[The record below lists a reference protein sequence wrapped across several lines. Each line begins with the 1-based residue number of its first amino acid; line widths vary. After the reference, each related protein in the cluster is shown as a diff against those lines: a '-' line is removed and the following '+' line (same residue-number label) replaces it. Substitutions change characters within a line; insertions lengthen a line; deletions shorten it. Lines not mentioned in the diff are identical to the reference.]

1 MSVLLCATID
11 MPGRP
16 CTVRGE
22 HLSTC
27 DDPDSCTGCLPY
39 RAEVGMLCRLC
50 DERFRAALATTVRL
64 VEFLASGGQAP
75 NDVNKSRG
83 KPGPR
88 LPIKES
94 KLAADE
100 IWTHLAG
107 VAIAHASA
115 SGIDEPQWPTGT
127 SLRDGFLPSLELAGV
142 VRATS
147 DLVAWVEGEASV
159 TSRAMS
165 AEAAVVF
172 YREVQ
177 KQLARFPL
185 EEKPSRIRYLR
196 CRECREFTVVDR
208 PPLHFLRPRVHECSS
223 CGAEYDPQMKEFDL
237 RLYRLEVEAA
247 IAERQ
252 AAA

>member
-1 MSVLLCATID
+1 
-11 MPGRP
+11 
-16 CTVRGE
+16 
-22 HLSTC
+22 
-27 DDPDSCTGCLPY
+27 
-39 RAEVGMLCRLC
+39 MLCRLC
-50 DERFRAALATTVRL
+50 DERFKSALATTVRL

-94 KLAADE
+94 KLAADS

-115 SGIDEPQWPTGT
+115 AGVDEPLWPTGT

-159 TSRAMS
+159 TSRAMG

-177 KQLARFPL
+177 RQLARFPL
-185 EEKPSRIRYLR
+185 EEKPKRVKYLR
-196 CRECREFTVVDR
+196 CRACQQFAVVDR
-208 PPLHFLRPRVHECSS
+208 PPLHVTAARVDECRA
-223 CGAEYDPQMKEFDL
+223 CGAVHDPNMREFDL

-247 IAERQ
+247 IAER

>member
-1 MSVLLCATID
+1 
-11 MPGRP
+11 
-16 CTVRGE
+16 
-22 HLSTC
+22 
-27 DDPDSCTGCLPY
+27 
-39 RAEVGMLCRLC
+39 MLCRLC
-50 DERFRAALATTVRL
+50 DERFRAALETTVRL

-94 KLAADE
+94 QLAADS

-107 VAIAHASA
+107 VAIAHANG
-115 SGIDEPQWPTGT
+115 SGVDEPSWPAGT
-127 SLRDGFLPSLELAGV
+127 SILDGFLPSLELVDV
-142 VRATS
+142 VRVTGE
-147 DLVAWVEGEASV
+147 LVAWVEGEASL
-159 TSRAMS
+159 TSRAMG
-165 AEAAVVF
+165 AEAAVRF

-177 KQLARFPL
+177 RQLARFPL

-196 CRECREFTVVDR
+196 CRECREFTVIDR

-247 IAERQ
+247 IAERSV
-252 AAA
+252 A